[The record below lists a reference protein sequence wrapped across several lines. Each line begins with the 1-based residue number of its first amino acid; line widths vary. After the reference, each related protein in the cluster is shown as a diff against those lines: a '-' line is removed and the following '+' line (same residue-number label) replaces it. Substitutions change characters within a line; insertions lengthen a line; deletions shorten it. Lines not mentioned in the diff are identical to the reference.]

1 MDMVFGR
8 DLVAETGAPADVARN
23 IRTSLK
29 RIAESDSAVEAFEEE
44 PDRDARLARIPT
56 ANSGPLRGATLGV
69 KDIFAVDG
77 LPTTGGSALDPG
89 EFAGPEA
96 SAVTLLR
103 RAGAVVVGKTKTA
116 EFACVHPPSTRNP
129 HDLRRTPGGSS
140 SGSAAAVATGAVGL
154 AVGTQTIGSV
164 IRPASYCGVAG
175 FKTTQGSVSLDG
187 VIPCAPSYDS
197 FGLFAMSVSG
207 LALGASV
214 FFEKEHPIG
223 RKPVVAVPARE
234 YLALAAETTNEVFG
248 TAVRDLTAAGL
259 DMVHTDLAADMAVLS
274 KTQSVIFAA
283 EFAQAH
289 EDRFRRHGHLLGA
302 GTTEVIGRG
311 LGISEHEYAD
321 AIGELAEQRSAFDTR
336 MDQEGLDLV
345 VAPAATDVAP
355 LGLASTGS
363 PVMSL
368 PWSHFGLPCVTIPLP
383 RGVGELPLG
392 LQLVGRRHTDLRL
405 LGWAGEIA
413 PAIGRLTERQPGSRP
428 RL

>member
-8 DLVAETGAPADVARN
+8 DLVSETGARADVARN

-29 RIAESDSAVEAFEEE
+29 RIAETDSTVEAFEEE
-44 PDRDARLARIPT
+44 PDRESRLARIPT
-56 ANSGPLRGATLGV
+56 DNSGPLRGTTLGV
-69 KDIFAVDG
+69 KDIFAVNG

-129 HDLRRTPGGSS
+129 HDLQRTPGGSS

-175 FKTTQGSVSLDG
+175 FKTTQGSVALDG
-187 VIPCAPSYDS
+187 VIPCAQSYDS
-197 FGLFAMSVSG
+197 FGLFATSVSG
-207 LALGASV
+207 LALAASV
-214 FFEKEHPIG
+214 FFEEEQHLD
-223 RKPVVAVPARE
+223 RKPVVAVPARK
-234 YLALAAETTNEVFG
+234 YLTQATETTNEVFG
-248 TAVRDLTAAGL
+248 ASVRDLAESGL
-259 DMVHTDLAADMAVLS
+259 DIVHTNLAADIAILS
-274 KTQSVIFAA
+274 RTQKVIFDA
-283 EFAQAH
+283 EFGRAH
-289 EDRFRRHGHLLGA
+289 EDRFRRYGHLLGA
-302 GTTEVIGRG
+302 GTREVIQRG
-311 LGISEHEYAD
+311 LAISGRAYAA
-321 AIGELAEQRSAFDTR
+321 AIDELAEQRSAFDTK
-336 MDQEGLDLV
+336 MDQEGIDLV

-355 LGLASTGS
+355 LGLSSTGS

-392 LQLVGRRHTDLRL
+392 LQFVGRRHTDLRL

-413 PAIGRLTERQPGSRP
+413 SAIDQLTERQPGSSP

>member
-8 DLVAETGAPADVARN
+8 DLVSETGAHADVARN
-23 IRTSLK
+23 IQTSLK
-29 RIAESDSAVEAFEEE
+29 RITETDSAVEAFEEE
-44 PDRDARLARIPT
+44 PDREARLAPIPT
-56 ANSGPLRGATLGV
+56 DNSGPLRGATLGV

-89 EFAGPEA
+89 EFTGPEA

-175 FKTTQGSVSLDG
+175 FKSTQGSVSLDG
-187 VIPCAPSYDS
+187 VIPCARSYDS
-197 FGLFAMSVSG
+197 FGLFATSVSG

-214 FFEKEHPIG
+214 FFEDEHPIG
-223 RKPVVAVPARE
+223 GKPVVAVPARE
-234 YLALAAETTNEVFG
+234 YLTLATETTNEVFG
-248 TAVRDLTAAGL
+248 AAVRDLAAAGL
-259 DMVHTDLAADMAVLS
+259 DIVHTDLATDMAVFS

-289 EDRFRRHGHLLGA
+289 EDRFRRYGNLLGA
-302 GTTEVIGRG
+302 GTTEVIRRG
-311 LGISEHEYAD
+311 LGFSEREYAD
-321 AIGELAEQRSAFDTR
+321 AVGELAEQRSAFDAR

-355 LGLASTGS
+355 LGLSSTGS

-383 RGVGELPLG
+383 RGIGELPLG
-392 LQLVGRRHTDLRL
+392 LQLVGRRHTDMRL

-413 PAIGRLTERQPGSRP
+413 ATIGQLTDRQPGSRP
-428 RL
+428 RV